1 MKPALDPI
9 VDMIIASLEQ
19 GVAPWRQTWETF
31 GGLHALR
38 HNKVPFTGLNQLTLS
53 MVAAV
58 RGYSSTVW
66 LTYNQARELGAQVRR
81 GERSTPG
88 CIFKPA
94 KKDEDEDQEVR
105 GYVKVYPLFN
115 ADQCDNVPQDLLT
128 KTELPPATQH
138 DVIELIAKTGMT
150 IVQDGRMPH
159 YQPLR
164 DEIHLPPA
172 SMFESVDEW
181 VGTLLHEAGHGTG
194 HKNRLAR
201 QTLADYTGENR
212 VMEELIAEIFSLLI
226 ATRLNIP
233 PSKATQDNH
242 LAYIG
247 SWAKLIRKDRN
258 KLSEAVGAAQRAVDY
273 FIGQTVV
280 SEDEG
285 QFPMAA

>member
-9 VDMIIASLEQ
+9 VDMIIAQLDE

-66 LTYNQARELGAQVRR
+66 LTYNQALECGAQVRR

-88 CIFKPA
+88 CLFKPV
-94 KKDEDEDQEVR
+94 KVEDPDCDETR
-105 GYVKVYPLFN
+105 GYIKVYPLFN
-115 ADQCDNVPQDLLT
+115 ADQCDNVPVDLLT
-128 KTELPPATQH
+128 KPELPPATQH
-138 DVIELIAKTGMT
+138 EVVWLIEKTGMK
-150 IVQDGRMPH
+150 IIQDGRSPH
-159 YQPLR
+159 YQPGR

-172 SMFESVDEW
+172 TMFESMDEW

-194 HKNRLAR
+194 HQTRLAR
-201 QTLADYTGENR
+201 PTLADYSGQSR
-212 VMEELIAEIFSLLI
+212 VMEELVAELFSLMV

-242 LAYIG
+242 MAYIEG
-247 SWAKLIRKDRN
+247 WAKLIRNDRN

-273 FIGQTVV
+273 FIGKTAQ
-280 SEDEG
+280 SDEPG
-285 QFPMAA
+285 QMPLAA